1 MLRRLFASTLVL
13 GSAVVLFAPYAKA
26 QSVDLTFSGSVN
38 TSCTFGAP
46 VPGTLI
52 YDAVTPALLTFGRG
66 GSRSSV
72 TLDCATASNLSAGS
86 LTQTGGPSLNL
97 ANCLISIGSSKLA
110 ADISVTNCSGSGTA
124 LYSSGAGTIFADLRV
139 GSNTSFQPGTYS
151 FKITLTATS
160 N

>member
-1 MLRRLFASTLVL
+1 MLRHLLASVLVM
-13 GSAVVLFAPYAKA
+13 GSAAVLSAPSAKA
-26 QSVDLTFSGSVN
+26 QSVDLTFSGNVN

-46 VPGTLI
+46 VPGTLV
-52 YDAVTPALLTFGRG
+52 YDAATSALIAFGKG

-72 TLDCATASNLSAGS
+72 ALDCAAASNLSVGS

-97 ANCLISIGSSKLA
+97 ANCLISIEGSLLPVN
-110 ADISVTNCSGSGTA
+110 ISVTNCSGSGSA
-124 LYSSGAGTIFADLRV
+124 LYYSGAGTIFADLRV
-139 GSNTSFQPGTYS
+139 RSNTSFQPGTYS